1 MADRPAV
8 RGELLMTTWQLVDL
22 IVLDVVV
29 LLYVVLGQVRR

>member
-1 MADRPAV
+1 
-8 RGELLMTTWQLVDL
+8 MTTWQLVDL